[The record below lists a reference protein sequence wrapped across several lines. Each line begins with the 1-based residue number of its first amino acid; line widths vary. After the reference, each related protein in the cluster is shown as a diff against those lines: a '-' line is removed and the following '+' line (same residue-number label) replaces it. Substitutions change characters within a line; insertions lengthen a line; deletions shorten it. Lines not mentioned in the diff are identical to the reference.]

1 MKVSDLMNSRILTIK
16 PETALCEVQELM
28 LRFHLDD
35 LIVVNDKNELEG
47 IVTYSDI
54 IRKVLPTQEEL
65 IRGEYMMPNMET
77 FEERLLDMMDIPAKE
92 IMTSKVRTVLPDTG
106 IMEAGALMRAHC
118 VTKLP
123 VVDHKKVVGI
133 ITFTDIAWGLFS
145 KSCMMGR
152 KRLIHKALNKI

>member
-16 PETALCEVQELM
+16 PETVLCEVQELM

-35 LIVVNDKNELEG
+35 LIVVNNKNELEG

-54 IRKVLPTQEEL
+54 IRRVLPTHEEL
-65 IRGEYMMPNMET
+65 VKGEYMMPNMEA

-92 IMTSKVRTVLPDTG
+92 IMTSKVRTVFPDMG
-106 IMEAGALMRAHC
+106 IMEAGAIMRAYS

-123 VVDHKKVVGI
+123 VVEHKKVVGI
-133 ITFTDIAWGLFS
+133 ITFSDIAWGLFS
-145 KSCMMGR
+145 KSCMLGR
-152 KRLIHKALNKI
+152 KRLVRKAVS